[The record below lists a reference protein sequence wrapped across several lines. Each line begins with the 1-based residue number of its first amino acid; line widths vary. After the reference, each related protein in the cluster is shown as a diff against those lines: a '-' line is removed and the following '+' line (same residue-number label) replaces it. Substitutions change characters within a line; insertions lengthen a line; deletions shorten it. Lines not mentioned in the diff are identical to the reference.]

1 MSSQLT
7 VVYQQLE
14 DGWIQAQVPELPG
27 AVSQGR
33 NLQEAREMIQE
44 AVELLLETYRS
55 RIVRPEVAEAVWHA
69 ATDTTGQLRFPAGG
83 GLSRRRRG
91 KDPEEEQ

>member
-1 MSSQLT
+1 MSAELT

-14 DGWIQAQVPELPG
+14 DGWILAQVPEHPG
-27 AVSQGR
+27 AISQGR

-55 RIVRPEVAEAVWHA
+55 RAARTASTEAN
-69 ATDTTGQLRFPAGG
+69 R
-83 GLSRRRRG
+83 GL
-91 KDPEEEQ
+91 